1 MPGELSKR
9 MARVGET
16 LASFLTVQVGL
27 RANRMSRE
35 RAARRT
41 RKRLRLRLTL
51 NLFRMSLNWKKVK
64 IDPRIKRIRI
74 TQRGKMGA
82 IMTWLGFTGF
92 AAFE

>member
-1 MPGELSKR
+1 
-9 MARVGET
+9 
-16 LASFLTVQVGL
+16 
-27 RANRMSRE
+27 
-35 RAARRT
+35 
-41 RKRLRLRLTL
+41 
-51 NLFRMSLNWKKVK
+51 MSLNWKKVK